1 MWRAERE
8 GEKTVASAGRRED
21 REAFSLDDAVV
32 ARSLQR
38 MVPVAALALKQE
50 GLRRSE
56 EDLWS
61 SGMILA

>member
-1 MWRAERE
+1 M
-8 GEKTVASAGRRED
+8 ASADRSED
-21 REAFSLDDAVV
+21 REAFSLEDAVV